1 MPTRESTLSRRATHQ
16 TVLMWSLI
24 ALTSGLLVA
33 GATVAWASSSG
44 VVDLFGLQPGSSAVL
59 AIAFA
64 AVGLLIAHHR
74 PRHPVGWLMLVAGP
88 LAAYG
93 FLAGNVF
100 GDVVAP
106 DALAALGEPES
117 GVLASLP
124 FSAWLLAVTGQVAW
138 RGVEVTASLV
148 ILLFPNGRAPSR
160 RWRPV
165 VWSVVAL
172 AGVFSVVLVAA
183 VFLAQSG
190 QTGFETV
197 LQIGAGGSLFG
208 PVVGVLV
215 ATGLIVRYRRSSS
228 TQRLQLKW
236 LLYWIVLGVGYGILS
251 ALVDLIPG
259 LDGPTTLWLDGV
271 MLSLLFAGAP
281 VVIGIAI
288 LSHRLYDID
297 LVINRTLVYGMVTVT
312 LGAVYVAGVVLLP
325 RILGLGEQNDLVVAA
340 STLAVAGLFNPLRRR
355 MQAAVDRR
363 FYRSH
368 YDARQTVD
376 SFASRLSQETELRE
390 MEDELAGVVSQ
401 TVQPASVGVW
411 VR

>member
-1 MPTRESTLSRRATHQ
+1 
-16 TVLMWSLI
+16 MWSLI
-24 ALTSGLLVA
+24 ALTFGLLVA
-33 GATVAWASSSG
+33 GMAVAWASSSG
-44 VVDLFGLQPGSSAVL
+44 VVDLFGLQPGSTAVL

-74 PRHPVGWLMLVAGP
+74 PKHPVGWLMLVVGP

-93 FLAGNVF
+93 FLAGNIF
-100 GDVVAP
+100 GDVVAL
-106 DALAALGEPES
+106 DVLAALGEPES
-117 GVLASLP
+117 GAVASVP
-124 FSAWLLAVTGQVAW
+124 FSAWLLAVTAQVAW

-148 ILLFPNGRAPSR
+148 ILLFPNGRVPSR

-172 AGVFSVVLVAA
+172 AVVFSVAILAA
-183 VFLAQSG
+183 VLSAQSG
-190 QTGFETV
+190 RTGFETV
-197 LQIGAGGSLFG
+197 LRISAAGSLFG
-208 PVVGVLV
+208 PMVGAVV
-215 ATGLIVRYRRSSS
+215 ATGLIVRYRRASS

-251 ALVDLIPG
+251 ALVGLIPG
-259 LDGPTTLWLDGV
+259 LNGPTSVWLDGV

-325 RILGLGEQNDLVVAA
+325 RLLGLGEQNDLAVAA

-376 SFASRLSQETELRE
+376 YFAARLSQETELRE
-390 MEDELAGVVSQ
+390 MEGELAEVVSQ

>member
-1 MPTRESTLSRRATHQ
+1 MPTRKSTLSRRATHQ

-24 ALTSGLLVA
+24 ASTSGLLVA
-33 GATVAWASSSG
+33 GTAVAWTSSSG
-44 VVDLFGLQPGSSAVL
+44 MVDLFGLQPGSTAVL

-74 PRHPVGWLMLVAGP
+74 PRHPVGWLMLIAGP

-100 GDVVAP
+100 GDVVTA
-106 DALAALGEPES
+106 DALAALGDPD
-117 GVLASLP
+117 GDVLASLP

-148 ILLFPNGRAPSR
+148 ILLFPNGRVLSR

-165 VWSVVAL
+165 VWSIVAL
-172 AGVFSVVLVAA
+172 AVAFSVVLLAA
-183 VFLAQSG
+183 VFLAQG
-190 QTGFETV
+190 DQTGFETV
-197 LQIGAGGSLFG
+197 LQIGASGSLFG
-208 PVVGVLV
+208 PILGTVV
-215 ATGLIVRYRRSSS
+215 ATGLIVRYRRASS

-236 LLYWIVLGVGYGILS
+236 LLYWIVLGVAYGALS

-259 LDGPTTLWLDGV
+259 LDGPTGLWFDGV

-297 LVINRTLVYGMVTVT
+297 LVINRTLVYVMVTVT
-312 LGAVYVAGVVLLP
+312 LGAVFVAGVVLLP
-325 RILGLGEQNDLVVAA
+325 LILGLGEQNDLVVAA

-368 YDARQTVD
+368 YDARQIVE
-376 SFASRLSQETELRE
+376 SFAARLSQETELRE
-390 MEDELAGVVSQ
+390 IEAELAEVVSQ

-411 VR
+411 VK